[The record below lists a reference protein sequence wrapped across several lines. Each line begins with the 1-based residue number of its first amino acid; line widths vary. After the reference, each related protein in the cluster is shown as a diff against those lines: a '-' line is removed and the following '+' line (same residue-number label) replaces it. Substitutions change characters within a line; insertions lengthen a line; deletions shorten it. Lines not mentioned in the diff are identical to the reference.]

1 MFNPIVSCPRALM
14 LDENTMDIPKI
25 KRTYP
30 MLIKHM
36 EESGYGRVAIGSVN
50 VRLRLLFEHE
60 GEYES
65 YEEFYSRFISEEGM
79 GGNNKRLKYYRTS
92 VRIIQAFDEYG
103 HLPNRLKFGPV
114 QYRES
119 AFSHLNEHYRLIV
132 EAYKMRAKEEG
143 KTDKS
148 ITVESNAVSKL
159 FHHFQQNGEHKI
171 EDVTESS
178 VLSFFYSD
186 GKAKRSNAYLSKI
199 RSALKTCLRA
209 DRSDLEKVLAFLPR
223 IKKGRDNY
231 AILSDSEIDII
242 KRTLEQDDSINLRDK
257 AVISTAMFT
266 GLRGTDLANLSKTNL
281 DWDNDRLSLVQSKT
295 GQPVVLPLLT
305 SIGNPLMDYI
315 LGTRPQDA
323 SLPNIFLNLHSVET
337 PVRGDTIGDITRRFF
352 ARCGITPPVG
362 QNGIRLFRRYLATKV
377 LRNGD
382 KPAIISSILGHICQE
397 SLTPYLDA
405 DIEHLRECGLDVS
418 MYPVGKEVLDV

>member
-1 MFNPIVSCPRALM
+1 M
-14 LDENTMDIPKI
+14 LDKIIMDIPKL
-25 KRTYP
+25 KSTYP
-30 MLIKHM
+30 VLVKHM
-36 EESGYGRVAIGSVN
+36 EERGYGRVAIISVN

-65 YEEFYSRFISEEGM
+65 YEEFYSRFISEDGM

-119 AFSHLNEHYRLIV
+119 AFGHLNEHYRLIV
-132 EAYKMRAKEEG
+132 QTYKMRAKEEG

-148 ITVESNAVSKL
+148 IKVESDAVSKL
-159 FHHFQQNGEHKI
+159 FHHFQLNGEHKI

-186 GKAKRSNAYLSKI
+186 GTAKRGSAYLGKI
-199 RSALKTCLRA
+199 RSVLKTCLRA
-209 DRSDLEKVLAFLPR
+209 GRVELTNALAFLPR
-223 IKKGRDNY
+223 IKKGRNNY

-257 AVISTAMFT
+257 AIISTAMFT
-266 GLRGTDLANLSKTNL
+266 GLRGSDLANLSKTNL
-281 DWDNDRLSLVQSKT
+281 DWDNDRISLVQSKT

-305 SIGNPLMDYI
+305 SIGNSLMDYI
-315 LGTRPQDA
+315 LGSRPQDT

-337 PVRGDTIGDITRRFF
+337 PVRGDTIGAIARRFF

-362 QNGIRLFRRYLATKV
+362 QNGIRLFRRYLATRA

-382 KPAIISSILGHICQE
+382 KPTIISSILGHIRRE
-397 SLTPYLDA
+397 SLAPYLDA
-405 DIEHLRECGLDVS
+405 DIDHLRGCGLDVS
-418 MYPVGKEVLDV
+418 RYPVGKEVFDV